1 MKTFKWLPLAL
12 GFLLL
17 NCPLQAQ
24 NSKQAKKALDAYNEL
39 RSGKDSLLTDSL
51 ISLADKVFNEET
63 SLKQENR
70 DTVFLAGFCRK
81 MGDYLIDKTY
91 YKRGG
96 FYALK
101 AAEFYR
107 AQKKTKEAGECLSRY
122 LAAYEFFFH
131 TKTKFANDSRL
142 DTGFF
147 RAQIAD
153 TSVWLSTR
161 AVRVKPSGRSRD
173 TIYVTIQAGRMQHV
187 IKGGRLDVFTTFDT
201 FKSIDRKSMLAAR
214 GRITTVFDHTSNGFV
229 VRENGFRDTL
239 FENDA
244 WTVQVRANKAACR
257 TVLSSMAQN
266 NIKIRDHQKSKYF
279 IQGPGNLTLQATA
292 WDDVLIESLLRE
304 LHDAEAYYTAWRP
317 DLFSEKVKEG
327 RFAGYTYREVINA
340 STLFDV
346 RAFLDFVN
354 SFPARYINRYYTDD
368 YGYERTGWSF
378 VEVYLTWVIND
389 CVNGNNEQMIL
400 EKLLSLSSEE
410 MKARP
415 AVWKG
420 YYRSLTNADSQI
432 VAFVYNRFPDE
443 PVRRME
449 IFGKMRA
456 FATITG
462 LGKTYDY
469 FTQRVMW
476 AHFSANEYDKMIP
489 LCDELLQRLTD
500 LNERK
505 VTYFYKGAA
514 LNGKEKPADAIIY
527 YDSALLIDPG
537 FYWASGQK
545 GWALTKMMNLT
556 EAMPMCKKAFEA
568 DSLATW
574 TVINLGHVYLLQG
587 DRNEAYRLYD
597 KALANSTSESDF
609 YTGMIGDFN
618 YFLKKGVQVREFTS
632 IKQELTGKFVAKY
645 LHKLRSDSLFER
657 AASFRNNKRYAE
669 AIVLYRQSLEEEMK
683 VEPRRWEQIR
693 LKNRWVAYT
702 HYRNKDYK
710 QSLAFYQAA
719 AEVSVTRGLGEDMII
734 SDYDDIGNLY
744 NLLGD
749 TIRELEFQARKTA
762 IQTALDEKREK
773 RRLFA
778 VVAACGTN
786 GKNDRKADQDAR
798 DFIQTLNSGSSL
810 QFESSNTQL
819 LLTENCTPARLIQ
832 AIDTVIMKAR
842 EHDVFIF
849 YFAGHATRDLKS
861 EKLVLNGGQMDF
873 QTLVNS
879 LALVSAGK
887 QLHVADC
894 NALSWRDWYTRKN
907 FPALNNASKSLVF
920 MGYKSVRIEE
930 AAESNSVLTKALLSS
945 YQSNATTGVVSAVSW
960 LSEAMVNLSGNQL
973 LYPMELLSYGHDF
986 SVGRHKVRLEGL
998 DKIPPV
1004 IDLPGARKTR
1014 GENISLVS
1022 RQSARSGTI
1031 TDQSRV
1037 VVATANGI
1045 PLMLASTG
1053 RFEMPSELS
1062 GAEKVIIYAKDEFGN
1077 EASESFQILKQDNP
1091 VSSEGT
1097 KYAYLIASDQYK
1109 YWSPLSNPVFDAV
1122 AIGNILREYYGYK
1135 VEIDSNL
1142 SQEQILEK
1150 LDQIRRT
1157 PYKAK
1162 DQLFVFIA
1170 GHGVYDSIR
1179 QGSYVCVD
1187 SRPLK
1192 EDRFFSSYI
1201 KHKDIVEYLD
1211 GTSCKNVFMVMDV
1224 CFGGKMFDKQETRR
1238 ALWINDGYSKSAD
1251 EYIQQQLDI
1260 PCRQFLTSGGNNY
1273 VSDGTPGAHSPFAS
1287 RFIKAL
1293 EDGTTDPAKSFV
1305 TASEI
1310 MDYLRT
1316 MRTVGNDL
1324 RSYPRFGSF
1333 GGSENGEF
1341 VLPVVKKML
1350 APGKA
1355 ASDKEAN

>member
-1 MKTFKWLPLAL
+1 MKTLRLLWLTM
-12 GFLLL
+12 GLLCMNSVL
-17 NCPLQAQ
+17 HAQ
-24 NSKQAKKALDAYNEL
+24 NSKQAKKALAAYNEL
-39 RSGKDSLLTDSL
+39 RAGKDSLLTDSL
-51 ISLADKVFNEET
+51 IALADRVINEEI
-63 SLKQENR
+63 SLKPESR

-81 MGDYLIDKTY
+81 MGHFLLDNAY
-91 YKRGG
+91 YK
-96 FYALK
+96 K
-101 AAEFYR
+101 AGLYSLLAAGYYR
-107 AQKKTKEAGECLSRY
+107 TQQKTKEAGECLSRY
-122 LAAYEFFFH
+122 LAAYEFYFH
-131 TKTKFANDSRL
+131 FKTKYANDPNL

-147 RAQIAD
+147 RAQSLD
-153 TSVWLSTR
+153 TTVWLSTR
-161 AVRVKPSGRSRD
+161 AIRLKQSSKRRD
-173 TIYVTIQAGRMQHV
+173 TVYVTIQAGRMQNV
-187 IKGGRLDVFTTFDT
+187 IKGGRLDMFSTFDT
-201 FKSIDRKSMLAAR
+201 FKSIDRRSVLAAR
-214 GRITTVFDHTSNGFV
+214 GRITAVFDNTSNGYV
-229 VRENGFRDTL
+229 VREKGYGDTM

-244 WTVQVRANKAACR
+244 WTVQVRAAKSACR
-257 TVLSSMAQN
+257 SVISSMAQN
-266 NIKIRDHQKSKYF
+266 NIKIRDHLKSKYF
-279 IQGPGNLTLQATA
+279 IQGPGNLTVPAGK
-292 WDDVLIESLLRE
+292 WDDILVHSLLQE
-304 LHDAEAYYTAWRP
+304 LHDAEAYYTAWRA
-317 DLFSEKVKEG
+317 DLFSETVKEG
-327 RFAGYTYREVINA
+327 RFRGYTYRDVVNA
-340 STLFDV
+340 STVFDI

-354 SFPARYINRYYTDD
+354 SYPAKYINRYYTDD
-368 YGYERTGWSF
+368 NGYERTGWSF

-389 CVNGNNEQMIL
+389 CVTGNDEKMIL
-400 EKLLSLSSEE
+400 EKLLSLTSAEI
-410 MKARP
+410 KTRP

-420 YYRSLTNADSQI
+420 YYKSLTNADSQI
-432 VAFVYNRFPDE
+432 VAYVYDRYPDD
-443 PVRRME
+443 PARRME
-449 IFGKMRA
+449 VYQKIRE

-462 LGKTYDY
+462 LGKTYEF

-489 LCDELLQRLTD
+489 LCDELLQRLQD
-500 LNERK
+500 QNERK

-527 YDSALLIDPG
+527 YDSALLIDPD

-545 GWALTKMMNLT
+545 GWSLTKMMNLT

-568 DSLATW
+568 DSSATW

-587 DRNEAYRLYD
+587 DRNEAYRLYE
-597 KALANSTSESDF
+597 KALGNTTSESDF

-618 YFLKKGVQVREFTS
+618 YFLKKGVQVREFTA
-632 IKQELTGKFVAKY
+632 IKQELTTKFISQY
-645 LHKLRSDSLFER
+645 LHKLRSDSLFDR
-657 AASFRNNKRYAE
+657 AATLRNNNRYSE
-669 AIVLYRQSLEEEMK
+669 AVALYKQSLAEELK
-683 VEPRRWEQIR
+683 VEPRRWDQVR

-702 HYRNKDYK
+702 CYKNKDYQ
-710 QSLAFYQAA
+710 QSLTYYQAA
-719 AEVSVTRGLGEDMII
+719 ADVSVSRGLGEDLIV
-734 SDYDDIGNLY
+734 SDYDDIGNIY
-744 NLLGD
+744 NWLGD
-749 TIRELEFQARKTA
+749 TIRELEYQSRKTA

-786 GKNDRKADQDAR
+786 GKNDRKADQDAQ
-798 DFIQTLNSGSSL
+798 DFLKALNSGSSL
-810 QFESSNTQL
+810 QFESTHTQL
-819 LLTENCTPARLIQ
+819 LLTGNCTPAGLIQ

-842 EHDVFIF
+842 EHDVFVF

-861 EKLVLNGGQMDF
+861 ERLVLNGGQMEF

-907 FPALNNASKSLVF
+907 FPVLNNPSKSLVF

-930 AAESNSVLTKALLSS
+930 PAEPNAVLTKALLSS
-945 YQSNATTGVVSAVSW
+945 YQSNATSGMVTAVSW
-960 LSEAMVNLSGNQL
+960 LSEAMVTLSGNQQ

-986 SVGRHKVRLEGL
+986 NIGRHKVRLEGI
-998 DKIPPV
+998 DKTPPV

-1014 GENISLVS
+1014 GENISLVT

-1037 VVATANGI
+1037 VLATANGI
-1045 PLMLASTG
+1045 PLVLASTG
-1053 RFEMPSELS
+1053 RFEMPALLT
-1062 GAEKVIIYAKDEFGN
+1062 GAEKVVIYAKDEFGN
-1077 EASESFQILKQDNP
+1077 ETTESFQILKDDNP

-1142 SQEQILEK
+1142 GQEQILEK

-1192 EDRFFSSYI
+1192 EDKFFSTYI

-1211 GTSCKNVFMVMDV
+1211 GTSCKNVFLVMDV
-1224 CFGGKMFDKQETRR
+1224 CFGGKMFDKQEIRR
-1238 ALWINDGYSKSAD
+1238 ALWINDGYSKSAE
-1251 EYIQQQLDI
+1251 EYIKQQLDI
-1260 PCRQFLTSGGNNY
+1260 PCRQFLTSGGNDY

-1287 RFIKAL
+1287 RLIKSL

-1316 MRTVGNDL
+1316 MRTVGNDQK
-1324 RSYPRFGSF
+1324 SYPRFGSF

-1341 VLPVVKKML
+1341 VLPVMKKMV